1 MTDRTARLLRLLDAQ
16 GKALHAL
23 LVRITLRTDVADD
36 LLQELFL
43 RLSRTTW
50 LPGDG
55 QLPGYARRTAM
66 RLAFDW
72 RRHRRREWLDDSR
85 ELDAASGEP
94 PPERRLERR
103 EDIERVLAELARLP
117 RLAREAV
124 ALRYLEQR
132 SFEEVGQTLGRTAKQ
147 ARALCAKGLGR
158 LRQSL
163 RRQE

>member
-23 LVRITLRTDVADD
+23 LARITLRTDVADD

-43 RLSRTTW
+43 RLSRRAW
-50 LPGDG
+50 LPGDER
-55 QLPGYARRTAM
+55 LPGYARRTAM

-72 RRHRRREWLDDSR
+72 RRRQRRARLGDFG
-85 ELDAASGEP
+85 ELDAAGGEP
-94 PPERRLERR
+94 PPEQRLERS
-103 EDIERVLAELARLP
+103 EEIERVLAELERLP

-132 SFEEVGQTLGRTAKQ
+132 SFDEIGQTLGRTAKQ

-158 LRQSL
+158 LRRSL
-163 RRQE
+163 RRSE